1 MTPPPPPRM
10 DEDADEE
17 LDVSALVAF
26 GASCRAFDGY
36 HAKSDVAMATV
47 PHWYAM
53 CVKDERVQMGEAATA
68 ATRAATSG
76 RLRAFLDGGFAHP
89 SARAMAPERL
99 TSAIDEIAACA
110 RGMRECAR
118 EASEAMR
125 DFVEATSGRRPSA
138 EETDWISRVPVHVM
152 LTAFKWG
159 TEEAYTVEQ
168 WLWMCASVLDGLERE
183 VETREKIVAY
193 LRGGETREDE
203 VAGCVAVWSAR
214 PFIDDRLF
222 ALVSATP
229 DDG

>member
-1 MTPPPPPRM
+1 MTAPAR
-10 DEDADEE
+10 DEGDEE
-17 LDVSALVAF
+17 LDVSALMAF
-26 GASCRAFDGY
+26 GASCRAFERY

-53 CVKDERVQMGEAATA
+53 CVKDERVKMGEAATA

-89 SARAMAPERL
+89 SARAMAPERM
-99 TSAIDEIAACA
+99 TSAIEEIAACA
-110 RGMRECAR
+110 RRMRECVR

-138 EETDWISRVPVHVM
+138 EETHRISDVPVHIM

-159 TEEAYTVEQ
+159 TDEEYTIEQ

-193 LRGGETREDE
+193 LQGGETREDE
-203 VAGCVAVWSAR
+203 LAGCVAVWSAR

-222 ALVSATP
+222 SLVSADP
-229 DDG
+229 GGE